1 MILEHSVCGGVKE
14 LVVTFRL
21 EAPNISRN
29 FAKYE
34 TKWALLFR
42 FVSFRFVSFSSE
54 YMVSYFVSFRLS
66 SQDAF
71 HLIKPDQIFR

>member
-1 MILEHSVCGGVKE
+1 MYEISARLPLRRSCKKNRGHIS
-14 LVVTFRL
+14 FRG
-21 EAPNISRN
+21 PKY
-29 FAKYE
+29 FAK
-34 TKWALLFR
+34 FR
-42 FVSFRFVSFSSE
+42 EIRNEMGPFVSFRFVSFSSE